1 MSEVGLVPFARV
13 ALEVSREVVPAY
25 SHRFSPQR
33 FTQPQLL
40 AILCLM
46 RYEDWTFRAAEVRLA
61 EHGELR
67 RALELQAVP
76 DYSTLFRFMLRVE
89 EKMIA
94 QVLAEVVR
102 RFQSRRPTP
111 GKEQST
117 VAVDATGLA
126 PGSTSTF
133 FIRRREQH
141 GGAPMPWRYWVKWL
155 LAIDTRLRLILAQ
168 KAHQGPVND
177 CATLPPLLD
186 EVVTTLP
193 LATVLAD
200 AEFDSER
207 NHRHIREQCR
217 AKSVIPAKGTR
228 PEWKLH
234 GVRAQMRAAF
244 PAKAYR
250 QRVHA
255 ETVFSAIKRKL
266 SARAPGR
273 SLITPRKQAL
283 LLGLAYNLYRL
294 WRRALLQLPVA
305 NA

>member
-13 ALEVSREVVPAY
+13 ALEVAREVLPSY

-40 AILCLM
+40 AI
-46 RYEDWTFRAAEVRLA
+46 DT
-61 EHGELR
+61 
-67 RALELQAVP
+67 
-76 DYSTLFRFMLRVE
+76 
-89 EKMIA
+89 
-94 QVLAEVVR
+94 
-102 RFQSRRPTP
+102 SRRL
-111 GKEQST
+111 S
-117 VAVDATGLA
+117 
-126 PGSTSTF
+126 
-133 FIRRREQH
+133 
-141 GGAPMPWRYWVKWL
+141 
-155 LAIDTRLRLILAQ
+155 LAQ

-177 CATLPPLLD
+177 CATLRPLLD

-193 LATVLAD
+193 ITTVLAD

-217 AKSVIPAKGTR
+217 AKSIIPAKRTR

-273 SLITPRKQAL
+273 SLITQRKQAL

-294 WRRALLQLPVA
+294 WRRAILQLPVA